1 MEWLSRTLILLGQE
15 KIDKLQQA
23 HVLVVGLGGV
33 GAYAAEMIARAGIG
47 SMTLVDGDRVHPSNR
62 NRQLPALISTD
73 NQYKAEV
80 MADRIR
86 DINPDIKM
94 LVINEFVKEDS
105 LKKLASQS
113 YDYVVDAIDSL
124 APKIDLIRYSLAAG
138 NRIISSMG
146 AGGKM
151 DPSKIRVD
159 DISKTSYCPLA
170 AAVRRGLRKFDI
182 DKGVKV
188 VYSTE
193 ISDKNSL
200 ILVEEQNKKST
211 LGTVSYLPAI
221 FGCYCSSV
229 VIRDL
234 TSG

>member
-1 MEWLSRTLILLGQE
+1 MEWLSRTLILFGQE
-15 KIDKLQQA
+15 KIDKLQRA

-33 GAYAAEMIARAGIG
+33 GAYAAEMIARSGIG
-47 SMTLVDGDRVHPSNR
+47 SMTLVDGDRVNSSNR
-62 NRQLPALISTD
+62 NRQLPALTSTD

-86 DINPDIKM
+86 DINPDIKLIVM
-94 LVINEFVKEDS
+94 KEFVKEDV

-124 APKIDLIRYSLAAG
+124 TPKIDLIRYSLAAG
-138 NRIISSMG
+138 NKIISSMG
-146 AGGKM
+146 AGGKI

-193 ISDKNSL
+193 SSDKNSL

-211 LGTVSYLPAI
+211 LGTVSYLPAL

-234 TSG
+234 TDG